1 MLDDWKINWEWRDL
15 PPEVWDFIKAHKF
28 FGMIIP
34 KEYGGLGFS
43 PYAHSEVVRK
53 ISSRSLAA
61 AVTVMVPN
69 SLGPGELLMRFG
81 TKEQQQRWLPRLADG
96 RDIPCFGL
104 TSPEAGSDA
113 ASMIDSG
120 IICKGNFEGR
130 EVLGLRLNWHK
141 RYITLGPVA
150 TLLGLAFKAY
160 DPDHLVGQQEEL
172 GITVALIPTHLP
184 GVEIGHRHLPAMQVF
199 QNGPNWGRDV
209 FIPMD
214 YIIGGQERL
223 GQGWKMLMTA
233 LAAGRGISLP
243 SLSAAGAAYAART
256 TGAYARIREQFNI
269 PIGKFEGIEEPLARI
284 AGTAYLLDAARRLT
298 CAALNQGH
306 HPAVISGIMKLQA
319 TERMRIAIDDAMDIH
334 GGKAV
339 IDGPQNYMGNLY
351 RSVPVGITVEGANIL
366 TRNLIVFG
374 QGAIRAHPYLLRGDE
389 RARRRRTAPRG
400 STPSTR
406 RSGNM
411 SATASPRCSGPGA
424 AAGAA
429 ACSSPA
435 PDAGE
440 ATGFYRQLSRY
451 SSAFALCADMA
462 LLTLGGALKRKEMLS
477 ARFGDILSE
486 LYLLSAALKRWQDE
500 GRQAADFAALEWCMA
515 SGFRTIEN
523 RFAEILANLP
533 NRFVAVILKFLIQ
546 PFGARVLGP
555 SDRVVHQCAQL
566 VLEPSAA
573 RDRLTPDLSHVDDDR
588 GVARLEKAFLLVTG
602 AEDIARKMRA
612 AHIHDWQ
619 GGASRRASSR
629 KAEGEQI
636 AAAHEAVAKV
646 IEVDDFAPEA
656 LSPIYKKPADVHQFF
671 QELGETEGGKLMAR
685 PVYII
690 DGSRTPFL
698 KARSGPGPFTPVDLA
713 VQCGRPLLARQ
724 PFAPDAFDQVI
735 LGCVNVIADEMNPA
749 RVAALRLGMGE
760 AMVAFTVQINC
771 GSGMQ
776 SIDTGLSLHPRR
788 RLGSDPGRRRGS
800 AELRAAGLAAAG
812 RALVR
817 GPGRRQGHSAARS
830 GGDRESAPG
839 LFQADHRPR
848 ARADRSDHRTQ
859 HGADRRSG
867 RPSLRH
873 HPRAIGCLCGRKPQA
888 AGQRAGARFSQ
899 GRGRDRVRARRQ
911 ILRS

>member
-1 MLDDWKINWEWRDL
+1 MSSFAFRRDIITKPIFSWARGVLPPMSDTEREALEAGDVWWDADLFTGNPDWSKLLGHAPATLTPEEAAFLNGPVDELCAMLDDWKINWEWRDL
-15 PPEVWDFIKAHKF
+15 PPEAWDFIKRGKF

-53 ISSRSLAA
+53 ISSRSVTA

-81 TKEQQQRWLPRLADG
+81 TKEQQQQWLPRLADG
-96 RDIPCFGL
+96 REIPCFGL

-120 IICKGNFEGR
+120 VICKGDFEGR

-160 DPDHLVGQQEEL
+160 DPDHLVGAREEL
-172 GITVALIPTHLP
+172 GITVALIPTHLR
-184 GVEIGHRHLPAMQVF
+184 GVEIGRRHLPSMQVF
-199 QNGPNWGRDV
+199 QNGPNRGHDV

-214 YIIGGQERL
+214 YIIGGEARL

-256 TGAYARIREQFNI
+256 TGAYARIREQFNVS
-269 PIGKFEGIEEPLARI
+269 IGKFEGIEEPLARI

-306 HPAVISGIMKLQA
+306 HPAVISGIMKLHA
-319 TERMRIAIDDAMDIH
+319 TERMRVAIDDAMDIH

-339 IDGPQNYMGNLY
+339 IDGPQNYLGNLY

-374 QGAIRAHPYLLRGDE
+374 QGAIRAHPYLLQEMNALGEEDPAKGLE
-389 RARRRRTAPRG
+389 DFDKAFWKHVGHSVATLFRAWG
-400 STPSTR
+400 
-406 RSGNM
+406 RSW
-411 SATASPRCSGPGA
+411 SGGMFA
-424 AAGAA
+424 
-429 ACSSPA
+429 PA
-435 PDAGE
+435 PDAGD
-440 ATGFYRQLSRY
+440 ATRFYRQLSRY

-500 GRQAADFAALEWCMA
+500 GRQTADFAALEWCMG

-533 NRFVAVILKFLIQ
+533 NRFVAVVLKFLVQ

-555 SDRVVHQCAQL
+555 SDLVIHRCAQL

-573 RDRLTPDLSHVDDDR
+573 RDRLTPDLSHIDDDR
-588 GVARLEKAFLLVTG
+588 GVARLEKAFVLVTG
-602 AEDIARKMRA
+602 TEDIASRMRA
-612 AHIHDWQ
+612 AHIHDWKEAVTKGVITQ
-619 GGASRRASSR
+619 R
-629 KAEGEQI
+629 EGDQL

-656 LSPIYKKPADVHQFF
+656 LSPIYKKPAEVHQFF
-671 QELGETEGGKLMAR
+671 QQLGET
-685 PVYII
+685 
-690 DGSRTPFL
+690 
-698 KARSGPGPFTPVDLA
+698 
-713 VQCGRPLLARQ
+713 
-724 PFAPDAFDQVI
+724 
-735 LGCVNVIADEMNPA
+735 
-749 RVAALRLGMGE
+749 
-760 AMVAFTVQINC
+760 
-771 GSGMQ
+771 
-776 SIDTGLSLHPRR
+776 
-788 RLGSDPGRRRGS
+788 
-800 AELRAAGLAAAG
+800 RAA
-812 RALVR
+812 
-817 GPGRRQGHSAARS
+817 S
-830 GGDRESAPG
+830 
-839 LFQADHRPR
+839 
-848 ARADRSDHRTQ
+848 
-859 HGADRRSG
+859 
-867 RPSLRH
+867 
-873 HPRAIGCLCGRKPQA
+873 
-888 AGQRAGARFSQ
+888 
-899 GRGRDRVRARRQ
+899 
-911 ILRS
+911 